1 MSIKKKERKNF
12 TDGISVKELNDKSRT
27 ASACGFTRIDRTKS
41 GNLSIDPDRRLWFRM
56 MP

>member
-1 MSIKKKERKNF
+1 M
-12 TDGISVKELNDKSRT
+12 KELNDKSGT
-27 ASACGFTRIDRTKS
+27 ASACGFTRIDRAKS